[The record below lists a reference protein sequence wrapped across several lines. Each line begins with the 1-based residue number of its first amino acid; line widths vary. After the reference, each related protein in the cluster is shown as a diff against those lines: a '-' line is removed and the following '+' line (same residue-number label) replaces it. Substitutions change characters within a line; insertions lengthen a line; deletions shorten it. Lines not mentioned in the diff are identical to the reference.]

1 MSPNIP
7 FARPRGRRPSS
18 EGPALDR
25 DRLLH
30 VLLDM
35 ARSGG
40 IDALNIRSV
49 ALALGVSP
57 RLIYNHVR
65 DKEDM
70 LALLTD
76 EILRDRMPDLSAA
89 DWRTRLRTIAT
100 AVQRAYRDYPGSA
113 AFILSRSAN
122 RIAQPNAL
130 RVREAIFEA
139 LRDAGL
145 ERHRQEEML
154 VLFSVIV
161 LGNIVV
167 AESLPSDE
175 RDMAMARER
184 VEMAFGRG
192 TDMLIQAIELG
203 SIAGPA

>member
-1 MSPNIP
+1 
-7 FARPRGRRPSS
+7 
-18 EGPALDR
+18 
-25 DRLLH
+25 
-30 VLLDM
+30 M

-49 ALALGVSP
+49 ALALCVSP

-76 EILRDRMPDLSAA
+76 EILRDRMPDLSAT
-89 DWRTRLRTIAT
+89 DWRTRLRNIAA
-100 AVQRAYRDYPGSA
+100 AVQSAYRDYPGSA

-122 RIAQPNAL
+122 RLGQPNAL
-130 RVREAIFEA
+130 RVRTAIFGA
-139 LRDAGL
+139 LEEAGL
-145 ERHRQEEML
+145 DRHRQEEIL

-161 LGNIVV
+161 LGSVVV

-175 RDMAMARER
+175 RDMAIARAR
-184 VEMAFGRG
+184 AEMAFGRG
-192 TDMLIQAIELG
+192 TDMLIQAIELE
-203 SIAGPA
+203 SIACPG